1 MQAASTLLRLMA
13 FKGVDRKCLAE
24 DVVEDIVLAVMWQ
37 VTRHVNPALDPS
49 TFKMK
54 ECSTSAAAS
63 NPGFGSSS
71 ATSLSVTPPALV
83 APLLNAL
90 PSTLSLL
97 ESLVL
102 FVNSV
107 PLGDSQLLTISHTL
121 METLTLSPVNANAQV
136 TSLLS
141 SLHLTAISTLR
152 AIFQQY
158 PRHRTV
164 MLEDLFPVMLRLPT
178 ARKQLRTYPVDTYS
192 LVAGEDDDDKDQ
204 QMFEEEEDIKTQNV
218 DAKASHIQM
227 VTALVLFMVQGA
239 ATNPKLAAGGLN
251 PCAVV
256 IDFFVSQ
263 LLSRTNKKSLER

>member
-1 MQAASTLLRLMA
+1 MQAASSLLRLMA

-24 DVVEDIVLAVMWQ
+24 DVVEDIVQAVKWQ

-54 ECSTSAAAS
+54 EGSTSAAAAATTTAS
-63 NPGFGSSS
+63 NPTSASGSGS

-83 APLLNAL
+83 TPLLNAL

-97 ESLVL
+97 ESLIL

-121 METLTLSPVNANAQV
+121 METLTLCPVNANAQV

-141 SLHLTAISTLR
+141 SLHLTAISALR

-204 QMFEEEEDIKTQNV
+204 QMFEEEEV
-218 DAKASHIQM
+218 RPGEERG
-227 VTALVLFMVQGA
+227 VALTGR
-239 ATNPKLAAGGLN
+239 G
-251 PCAVV
+251 
-256 IDFFVSQ
+256 
-263 LLSRTNKKSLER
+263 